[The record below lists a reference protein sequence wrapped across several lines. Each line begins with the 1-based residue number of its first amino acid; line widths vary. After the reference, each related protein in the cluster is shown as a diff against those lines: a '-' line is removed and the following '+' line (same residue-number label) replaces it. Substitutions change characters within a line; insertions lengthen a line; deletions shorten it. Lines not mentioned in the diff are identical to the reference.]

1 MAKGVVTSCLL
12 FSGRPEEEDVDDE
25 HGAPPTCLRAA
36 VGEMTRG
43 EGPSQP
49 PASQGSFGL
58 CIIDECS
65 E

>member
-1 MAKGVVTSCLL
+1 MIRAERRV
-12 FSGRPEEEDVDDE
+12 
-25 HGAPPTCLRAA
+25 LRR
-36 VGEMTRG
+36 VFVLQLGLTRG

-58 CIIDECS
+58 CIIDEWS